1 MRAAGSCLY
10 PGGTTVRPLGDRMA
24 HSTIRDYLRVAAGN
38 STGASDGDLLARFA
52 ATRDESAFELLVW
65 RHAGL
70 VQRVCRAVLR
80 DHHAAEDAAQAAFLV
95 LARKAH
101 TFAGRGSVVGWLYRV
116 ARRVSVRLARRR
128 ARGPLPSAELDRVPA

>member
-1 MRAAGSCLY
+1 MSQLA
-10 PGGTTVRPLGDRMA
+10 
-24 HSTIRDYLRVAAGN
+24 IRDYLRAVGGVNPSGPADAE
-38 STGASDGDLLARFA
+38 LLARFA
-52 ATRDESAFELLVW
+52 AARDESAFELLVW
-65 RHAGL
+65 RHAAL

-116 ARRVSVRLARRR
+116 ARRIAVRVARDRARRP
-128 ARGPLPSAELDRVPA
+128 ASSDALDRVADSGPA